1 MASIIKVDTIQT
13 AAGGTPTAADLGI
26 NTTGNIIQGVHFQLG
41 TGGVTYT
48 NTSYS
53 NTGIKATITP
63 TSTSSK
69 ILVICSMRLDVVN
82 SGARVF
88 GTLYKNGSAF
98 TSPGDLTDIYN
109 GAGRIMMTETFQY
122 YDSPNST
129 SALEYELYVK
139 TYSGTANFYLGSGNH
154 PGGAIT
160 LLEIAG

>member
-1 MASIIKVDTIQT
+1 MSSIIKVDQIQLSD
-13 AAGGTPTAADLGI
+13 GSTPTGSVL
-26 NTTGNIIQGVHFQLG
+26 QVVHYQHG

-63 TSTSSK
+63 TSASSK
-69 ILVICSMRLDVVN
+69 ILIICSMRLDVVP
-82 SGARVF
+82 SGTRVF
-88 GTLYKNGSAF
+88 GTLYKNGATF
-98 TSPGDLTDIYN
+98 TTPDDLSDIYN

-139 TYSGTANFYLGSGNH
+139 AYSGTANFYLGSGNH